1 MSNKTFE
8 LGLVGAGAISAG
20 AYTAGVVDFLIQ
32 ALDTWHD
39 LKFKNENAP
48 QHNVKISVFSG
59 ASAGA
64 MTAAIAAAYIG
75 SNQRPVINEVDE
87 KSELGIQNKL
97 FDSWVNRIDIKKL
110 LEAKDLPEG
119 NNVLSL
125 LDSSVLSEIAN
136 SGLDVTP
143 RPNRRPYISDNF
155 ELMLTVTNL
164 RGVPYEFELIGD
176 HAKNYD
182 MSMHADYV
190 HFRINDVG
198 DDWLP
203 DRVLMRWGE
212 FGEASPIKEKLKLSA
227 IASGAFPVGLAPRT
241 LFHSMAPKIHSDDPA
256 DYYSSRVWPI
266 PTPES
271 KRPHRCISM
280 QPLECSWGEPKKPFI
295 YDFQCVDG
303 GVMNNEPLELAR
315 RVLSGGAAR
324 NERSGALADK
334 AILLIDPF
342 PNYSPFEHA
351 GYKPA
356 SDLFSIVFKLFDA
369 LKNQA
374 RFKPDELELAGNPN
388 VFSRF
393 MVAPK
398 RSGLN
403 GETYPIACGLLGGFG
418 GFLSR
423 KFRSHDF
430 FLGRRNAQKFLMDHL
445 VLPENNEL
453 FTTETWP
460 ESLREKYCVKNTD
473 DSPVLKNG
481 QRLLPIIPVVD
492 GLSECPEPKWPL
504 YTYDE
509 LNDLTAQIESRVNV
523 VFDRLVAQYFKS
535 NNPIV
540 RFIAKVIIGQK
551 KKDAV
556 EYVRQVVKDDLI
568 KMDLIEN
575 IK

>member
-32 ALDTWHD
+32 ALDTWYD
-39 LKFKNENAP
+39 LKAKNQDVP
-48 QHNVKISVFSG
+48 RHDVKLSVFSG

-75 SNQRPVINEVDE
+75 SNQQPVTNEVDE

-119 NNVLSL
+119 NNVVSL
-125 LDSSVLSEIAN
+125 LDSSVLPEIAN

-143 RPNRRPYISDNF
+143 RSTRRPYISDNF
-155 ELMLTVTNL
+155 ELLLTVTNL

-198 DDWLP
+198 DNWLP

-212 FGEASPIKEKLKLSA
+212 FGEASAIKEKLKLSA

-241 LFHSMAPKIHSDDPA
+241 LFHSIAPKIQTADPA
-256 DYYSSRVWPI
+256 DYYSSRAWPI
-266 PTPES
+266 PTPET

-280 QPLECSWGEPKKPFI
+280 QPLECSWGEPRKPFF

-303 GVMNNEPLELAR
+303 GVINNEPLELAR

-342 PNYSPFEHA
+342 PNYSPFEQA

-356 SDLFSIVFKLFDA
+356 ADLFGVVFKLFDA

-393 MVAPK
+393 MIAPK

-453 FTTETWP
+453 FTAETWP
-460 ESLREKYCVKNTD
+460 EPLREKYCVKNAD

-509 LNDLTAQIESRVNV
+509 LNDLTAKIESRVNV

-551 KKDAV
+551 KKGAV

-568 KMDLIEN
+568 KRDLIEN
-575 IK
+575 ID

>member
-1 MSNKTFE
+1 MRNKTFE

-20 AYTAGVVDFLIQ
+20 AYTAGVIDFLIQ
-32 ALDTWHD
+32 ALDTWYD
-39 LKFKNENAP
+39 LKSKNENVP
-48 QHNVKISVFSG
+48 QHDVKISVFSG

-64 MTAAIAAAYIG
+64 MTAAIAAAYMG
-75 SNQRPVINEVDE
+75 SNQHPVINEVDE
-87 KSELGIQNKL
+87 KSELGTQNKL

-125 LDSSVLSEIAN
+125 LDSSVLPEIAN

-143 RPNRRPYISDNF
+143 RQIRRPYIPDNF
-155 ELMLTVTNL
+155 ELLLTVTNL

-182 MSMHADYV
+182 MTIHADYV
-190 HFRINDVG
+190 HFRINDAG
-198 DDWLP
+198 EDWLS

-212 FGEASPIKEKLKLSA
+212 FGESSPIKEKLKLSA

-241 LFHSMAPKIHSDDPA
+241 LFHSIAPKT
-256 DYYSSRVWPI
+256 DYGDCYSSRTWPI

-271 KRPHRCISM
+271 KHPHQCITM
-280 QPLECSWGEPKKPFI
+280 APIEASWGQTDKPFI

-315 RVLSGGAAR
+315 RILSGGAAR
-324 NERSGALADK
+324 NERSGTLADK

-342 PNYSPFEHA
+342 PNYSPFELK
-351 GYKPA
+351 YQPA
-356 SDLFSIVFKLFDA
+356 SDLFSVVFKLFDA

-374 RFKPDELELAGNPN
+374 RFKPDELALAGNTD
-388 VFSRF
+388 VYSRF
-393 MVAPK
+393 MIAPK
-398 RSGLN
+398 RNGSN

-430 FLGRRNAQKFLMDHL
+430 FLGRRNAQKFLKDHL
-445 VLPENNEL
+445 VLPENNKL
-453 FTTETWP
+453 FDDWDAD
-460 ESLREKYCVKNTD
+460 LKQRYCVKSTD
-473 DSPVLKNG
+473 NQPVFKDG
-481 QRLLPIIPVVD
+481 YRLLPVIPLVD
-492 GLSECPEPKWPL
+492 GLSECVEPKWPT

-509 LNDLTAQIESRVNV
+509 LNILTTQIESRVNV

-540 RFIAKVIIGQK
+540 RFIAKMIIGQK
-551 KKDAV
+551 KTAAV
-556 EYVRQVVKDDLI
+556 EYVRQIVKDDLI
-568 KMDLIEN
+568 KMELIEE